1 MNRRT
6 VLAGLGGALAGAA
19 TTRVS
24 DALGL
29 DAPVSGPHTPL
40 PFYGGYASAIRP
52 DLSRPGAAGSNLVW
66 RADRTDLACA
76 LTFDD
81 GPRPDWTPRVLAA
94 LEAEDVPATFFVKG
108 INVRDHG
115 PIHADSLGRHEIGN
129 HTWDH
134 PDLAKL
140 DLAACTDQL
149 KRTTEA
155 IHTAY
160 GIVPTLFRPPYGHVG
175 GSAVLA
181 AAQAGL
187 TTVFWSAQFREG
199 QYVDHPAGIAD
210 GVAETMHPGAI
221 VLGHDTG
228 PKDRLVAIDNLR
240 GIIDRLRGMGYT
252 FHTVSDLL
260 SGAPKSQDVAAAS

>member
-1 MNRRT
+1 MNRR
-6 VLAGLGGALAGAA
+6 AALAGIGGTLLGAA
-19 TTRVS
+19 ATRVS
-24 DALGL
+24 DTTFLAE
-29 DAPVSGPHTPL
+29 PTPGPHTPL
-40 PFYGGYASAIRP
+40 PFYGGFASAIRP
-52 DLSRPGAAGSNLVW
+52 DLSRPTGAGSSLVW

-81 GPRPDWTPRVLAA
+81 GPRPDWTPRVLEALAA
-94 LEAEDVPATFFVKG
+94 ENVPGTFFVKG
-108 INVRDHG
+108 VNVRDHSS
-115 PIHADSLGRHEIGN
+115 IHADSLARHEIGN

-134 PDLAKL
+134 PDLARL
-140 DLAACTDQL
+140 DLAACTEQL
-149 KRTTEA
+149 NRTTEA

-187 TTVFWSAQFREG
+187 TTVFWSAQFREDL
-199 QYVDHPAGIAD
+199 YVNHPAGIAD
-210 GVAETMHPGAI
+210 GVAAMIHPGAI

-228 PKDRLVAIDNLR
+228 PANRLIAIDNLR
-240 GIIDRLRGMGYT
+240 AIIDRLRGLGYT

-260 SGAPKSQDVAAAS
+260 AGARSAQGVAAAS